1 VRYFTG
7 FHTQFWHSPTRPW
20 FVIVPAE
27 GKPIAI
33 IPEIGASGMAGTW
46 IDNIITWPSPR
57 PEDDGISLVA
67 SALNSLPCRHGRV
80 GATLGIE
87 SHLRMPVNNYLQLT
101 TMVKKDFV
109 DVSLEMHEL
118 RQIKSQAEIEKT
130 REICR
135 ITNVGFKKVPQYAKA
150 GMTEREICKQ
160 FRIDMLLE
168 GADECPY
175 IIAGSGPDGY
185 DSIIMGPTDRIIE
198 PGDVL
203 IIDTGAVRD
212 GYFSDFDRNWAF
224 GHASEQTKA
233 AYRAT
238 YEATTKGFEAAK
250 PGAPTTDSEARRA
263 NDVAGSGP
271 DGYDS
276 IIMGP
281 TDRIIEPGDVLIID
295 TGAVRDGYFSDFD
308 RNWAF
313 GHASEQT
320 KAAYR
325 ATYEATTKGFEAAKP
340 GAPTTDIYNAMW
352 KVLEA
357 NGALGNDVGRLGHGL
372 GMELTERPSNTATDN
387 TVLKPGMVMT
397 LEPGMVYAPGKSMVH
412 EENIVITEDGAQWLS
427 ERAEP
432 ELIIIE

>member
-1 VRYFTG
+1 MKSILQRGFTTAEFEMRATKAQQMMREKEVDAIVLTTEPNVRYFSG

-20 FVIVPAE
+20 FLILPAE
-27 GKPIAI
+27 GKPIAV

-46 IDNIITWPSPR
+46 VEDIRTWASPC
-57 PEDDGISLVA
+57 PEDDGISIVA
-67 SALNSLPCRHGRV
+67 SVLNSLPSRFGRV

-101 TMVKKDFV
+101 KLVTKEFV
-109 DVSLEMHEL
+109 DVSLAIHEL
-118 RQIKSQAEIEKT
+118 RQVKSAAEIEKT

-135 ITNVGFKKVPQYAKA
+135 ITNVGFDKIASYAKV

-160 FRIDMLLE
+160 FGIDMLME

-175 IIAGSGPDGY
+175 IIAGSGLDGY
-185 DSIIMGPTDRIIE
+185 DSIIMGPTDRVIE
-198 PGDVL
+198 EGDVL

-238 YEATTKGFEAAK
+238 YEATTAGFEAAR
-250 PGAPTTDSEARRA
+250 PGNTTS
-263 NDVAGSGP
+263 
-271 DGYDS
+271 
-276 IIMGP
+276 
-281 TDRIIEPGDVLIID
+281 
-295 TGAVRDGYFSDFD
+295 
-308 RNWAF
+308 
-313 GHASEQT
+313 
-320 KAAYR
+320 
-325 ATYEATTKGFEAAKP
+325 
-340 GAPTTDIYNAMW
+340 DIYNAMW

-412 EENIVITEDGAQWLS
+412 EENIVITENGAEWLS
-427 ERAEP
+427 RRAAP
-432 ELIIIE
+432 ELPIID